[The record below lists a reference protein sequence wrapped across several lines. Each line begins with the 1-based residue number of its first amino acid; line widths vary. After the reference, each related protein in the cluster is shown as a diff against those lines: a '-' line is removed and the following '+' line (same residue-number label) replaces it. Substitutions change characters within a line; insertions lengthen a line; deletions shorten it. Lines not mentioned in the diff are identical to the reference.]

1 MELNNGEMF
10 NEAKELARYL
20 VENGKELAMAN
31 ADNIQKVIEIDG
43 IPFMWDAKYN
53 KWTPVEVPLPYDEP
67 TPKPLTFYTLDGLID
82 YILTNVEGTIPS
94 GESDE
99 KLIIQVVNWQQ
110 VVLWSKPSKHRKQ
123 RHVIASVEAHTPNI
137 QFGYHMDNETF
148 CTMLLSDFIDTEARA
163 SLFKVVKCLTNEQS
177 LRTADDGVSQ
187 VVTVKQGVTL
197 AADVKFENPVPLK
210 PMRTF
215 TEIDQPESNFTLRI
229 DEKARP
235 ALFEADGGA
244 WKNAAV
250 ASIKQYLTSN
260 LFASKV
266 VVLA

>member
-1 MELNNGEMF
+1 MVMNNGEMF

-31 ADNIQKVIEIDG
+31 ADNIQKVIDIGG
-43 IPFMWDAKYN
+43 IPFMWDARNN
-53 KWTPVEVPLPYDEP
+53 KWIPIEVPLPADEP
-67 TPKPLTFYTLDGLID
+67 TAKPMGFYTLDGLID
-82 YILTNVEGTIPS
+82 YIQENVEGMIPS
-94 GESDE
+94 GDSEE
-99 KLIIQVVNWQQ
+99 KLILQVVDWRQ
-110 VVLWSKPSKHRKQ
+110 VVLWSKPSINRKE
-123 RHVIASVEAHTPNI
+123 RHVIALVLAHTPNI

-148 CTMLLSDFIDTEARA
+148 CTMLLSEFIDTEARA

-215 TEIDQPESNFTLRI
+215 TEIEQPESNFTLRI

-244 WKNAAV
+244 WKNEAV
-250 ASIKQYLTSN
+250 VSIKEYLKSN
-260 LFASKV
+260 LYGCNV